1 MERIKLYAKNIHTG
15 CDKVVMECH
24 LPPKNPDNPE
34 TETPAVI
41 IFPGGGYAFC
51 SEREATPVA
60 NVFLAQGYAAFV
72 VRYTLAPECEVY
84 NPLLDAAM
92 AVHTVRTNADEF
104 GVDPNKIA
112 VCGFSAGGHL
122 AAHISTSWNS
132 DIISDRLDITNISAR
147 PNATI
152 LGYPVISGVDHPNMS
167 SFQKLT
173 GSENPSIELLESLSA
188 DRLVDN
194 LTCPAFVWHT
204 STDTLV
210 PVRNSLLYCNAL
222 AEHDILF
229 ELHVFPFGGHGYAL
243 ANRLT
248 CPGYDSPYITRWVD
262 LCCKWCDNLFYNGN
276 FLK

>member
-1 MERIKLYAKNIHTG
+1 MERIKLYTKSIHTG
-15 CDKVVMECH
+15 CDKVVMDCH
-24 LPPKNPDNPE
+24 LPPKNPDKPE
-34 TETPAVI
+34 IRTPAVI

-72 VRYTLAPECEVY
+72 VWYTLAPDCEVY

-92 AVHTVRTNADEF
+92 AVHTVRKRADEF
-104 GVDPNKIA
+104 GVDPYKIA

-122 AAHISTSWNS
+122 AAHISTCWHR
-132 DIISDRLDITNISAR
+132 DIISDRLDVESASAR
-147 PNATI
+147 PNASI
-152 LGYPVISGVDHPNMS
+152 LAYPVISGVDHPNIP

-173 GSENPSIELLESLSA
+173 GSEKPSGELLKTLSV
-188 DRLVDN
+188 DRLVDE

-204 STDTLV
+204 AADELV

-222 AEHDILF
+222 AGHNIPF
-229 ELHVFPFGGHGYAL
+229 ELHIFPSGGHGYAL
-243 ANRLT
+243 ADRVT
-248 CPGYDSPYITRWVD
+248 CPGYNSPYITRWVD

>member
-34 TETPAVI
+34 IETPAVI

-92 AVHTVRTNADEF
+92 SVHTVRTKADEF

-122 AAHISTSWNS
+122 VASLGVHWNHPDVIKYS
-132 DIISDRLDITNISAR
+132 GISDGSNR
-147 PNATI
+147 PNGII
-152 LGYPVISGVDHPNMS
+152 LGYPVI
-167 SFQKLT
+167 T
-173 GSENPSIELLESLSA
+173 GEEGRTHMGTINNFIGGRDSVEPLAWLEKHVSDKTPL
-188 DRLVDN
+188 
-194 LTCPAFVWHT
+194 AFIWHT
-204 STDTLV
+204 YTDNAV
-210 PVRNSLLYCNAL
+210 PVVSALRFANAL
-222 AEHDILF
+222 EENNVKF
-229 ELHVFPFGGHGYAL
+229 EMHIYPDGQHGL
-243 ANRLT
+243 AT
-248 CPGYDSPYITRWVD
+248 SDYITCTEGMRVPAVTNWIDMSVRWIND
-262 LCCKWCDNLFYNGN
+262 FKEQ
-276 FLK
+276 